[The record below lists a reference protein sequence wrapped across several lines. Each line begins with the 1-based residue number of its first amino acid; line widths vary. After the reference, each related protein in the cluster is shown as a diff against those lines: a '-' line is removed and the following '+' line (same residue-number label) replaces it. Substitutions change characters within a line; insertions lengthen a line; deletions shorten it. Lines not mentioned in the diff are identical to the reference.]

1 MQKPTFK
8 TLNQIVEGYYHPE
21 KGLSEVAKFIVEHEE
36 ESLFVLDYKGIL
48 YQKHPVKNMIK
59 VTKHYYYLI
68 QKYIQTLNKTYYS
81 C

>member
-1 MQKPTFK
+1 MQKPPFK
-8 TLNQIVEGYYHPE
+8 TLNQIVEGYYHPG

-59 VTKHYYYLI
+59 VTKHYCFLI
-68 QKYIQTLNKTYYS
+68 QKFIQIQSKIYYN